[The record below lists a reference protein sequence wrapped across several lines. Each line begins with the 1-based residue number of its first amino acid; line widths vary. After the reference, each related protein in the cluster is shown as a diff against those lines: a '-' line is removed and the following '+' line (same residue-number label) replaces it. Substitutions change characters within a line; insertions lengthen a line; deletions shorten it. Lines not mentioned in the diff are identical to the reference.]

1 MLTSTIRQG
10 LAVFLALLMVGYA
23 TPTSAQT
30 SEDEV
35 RATIDRLF
43 DGMRA
48 GDSTAVR
55 ATFHDNATLAS
66 SFTRQGTP
74 VLHNG
79 SVDAFVN
86 AVGTKPPEQVWDEKI
101 WDVQIHVR
109 DNLAVAWM
117 DYAFFLGDQ
126 LSHCGVNSFQL
137 VRTEEGWKTVHLI
150 DTRQQEGCEVPDME

>member
-1 MLTSTIRQG
+1 MRPL
-10 LAVFLALLMVGYA
+10 LAAFLILLFVGYA
-23 TPTSAQT
+23 VPATAQT
-30 SEDEV
+30 PEDEV
-35 RATIDRLF
+35 RATIDNLF

-55 ATFHDNATLAS
+55 ATFHDNATIGS

-74 VLHNG
+74 VLHAG

-86 AVGTKPPEQVWDEKI
+86 AVGTPHEQVWDEKI
-101 WDVQIHVR
+101 WDFKIHVR

-117 DYAFFLGDQ
+117 DYAFFLDDQ

-137 VRTEEGWKTVHLI
+137 VRTEDGWKTVHII
-150 DTRQQEGCEVPDME
+150 DTRQQEGCEVPDGE

>member
-1 MLTSTIRQG
+1 MPIFTTRPILAAFLML
-10 LAVFLALLMVGYA
+10 LFAGYA
-23 TPTSAQT
+23 APASAQT
-30 SEDEV
+30 PEEEV
-35 RATIDRLF
+35 RATIDNLF

-55 ATFHDNATLAS
+55 ATFHKNATLAS
-66 SFTRQGTP
+66 SFTREGAPMLQA
-74 VLHNG
+74 G

-86 AVGTKPPEQVWDEKI
+86 AVGGPHDLVWNEKI
-101 WDVQIHVR
+101 WDVTIHVR
-109 DNLAVAWM
+109 DNLAMAWM

-150 DTRQQEGCEVPDME
+150 DTRQQEGCEVPEEE